1 MTWNGKLIGAT
12 LGWFLGGG
20 PIGAALGLL
29 VGHQFDNNDAA
40 RGALGADSAARVQ
53 ALYFPAVF
61 RVMGHVAK
69 ADGRVSEQEI
79 AAARAVMAA
88 LRLNA
93 EQVRQA
99 IVFFGEG
106 KQPDFSLDS
115 ALAELRPLLRAY
127 PQLAQF
133 FMEIQL
139 QATLAGGGLS
149 AAPRARLVRAG
160 NILGLTSDDFLRLE
174 ALMRWRM
181 QGGAPGGGP
190 GARGGAG
197 NAWSGASG
205 SSAAEADRLRQAY
218 TLLESTASASD
229 EQVVKAYRRQ
239 MSRNHP
245 DKLQANGLPES
256 MLERAKERTQQI
268 QAAYELI
275 RSVRGMT

>member
-1 MTWNGKLIGAT
+1 MMWNGKLVGAA
-12 LGWFLGGG
+12 LGFWLGG

-29 VGHQFDNNDAA
+29 VGHQFDND
-40 RGALGADSAARVQ
+40 GAQGGMLGADSAARVQ

-88 LRLNA
+88 LRLSA

-99 IVFFGEG
+99 IGYFGEG
-106 KQPDFSLDS
+106 KQPDFSLDA

-149 AAPRARLVRAG
+149 AAPRARLVRAA
-160 NILGLTSDDFLRLE
+160 NILGLTSDDFSRLE

-181 QGGAPGGGP
+181 QGGAPGGSYGS
-190 GARGGAG
+190 RGGA
-197 NAWSGASG
+197 SGAHG
-205 SSAAEADRLRQAY
+205 SAAAEADRLRQAY
-218 TLLESTASASD
+218 TLLEITANAND

-245 DKLQANGLPES
+245 DKLQANGLPDS

-275 RSVRGMT
+275 RGVRGMR

>member
-1 MTWNGKLIGAT
+1 MWNGKLIGAA

-20 PIGAALGLL
+20 PLGAALGLL
-29 VGHQFDNNDAA
+29 VGHQFDSNDEA
-40 RGALGADSAARVQ
+40 RGGLGADSAARVQ

-79 AAARAVMAA
+79 AAARTVMAA
-88 LRLNA
+88 LRLNP

-99 IVFFGEG
+99 IGYFGEG
-106 KQPDFSLDS
+106 KQADFSIEA

-139 QATLAGGGLS
+139 QAALAGGGLS
-149 AAPRARLVRAG
+149 AAPRARLVRAA
-160 NILGLTSDDFLRLE
+160 NLLGLGSDDFMRLE

-181 QGGAPGGGP
+181 QGGAAGARAGGGGGGFGPGGS
-190 GARGGAG
+190 A
-197 NAWSGASG
+197 
-205 SSAAEADRLRQAY
+205 AAEADRLRQAY
-218 TLLESTASASD
+218 ALLETTANASD

-268 QAAYELI
+268 QAAYELV
-275 RSVRGMT
+275 RAARGMR

>member
-1 MTWNGKLIGAT
+1 MTWNGKLIGAA
-12 LGWFLGGG
+12 LGWLMSGS
-20 PIGAALGLL
+20 PLGAALGLL
-29 VGHQFDNNDAA
+29 VGHQFDGNDAQGA
-40 RGALGADSAARVQ
+40 ALGADSAARVQ

-93 EQVRQA
+93 VQVREA
-99 IVFFGEG
+99 IAYFGEG
-106 KQPDFSLDS
+106 KQPDFSLDA

-149 AAPRARLVRAG
+149 AAPRARLVRAA
-160 NILGLTSDDFLRLE
+160 NILGLTSDDFMRLE

-190 GARGGAG
+190 GARGGG
-197 NAWSGASG
+197 GSGAGGAGG
-205 SSAAEADRLRQAY
+205 SAAAEADRLRQAY
-218 TLLESTASASD
+218 TLLETTASASD

-275 RSVRGMT
+275 RSVRGMR

>member
-1 MTWNGKLIGAT
+1 MMWNGKLIGAA
-12 LGWFLGGG
+12 LGFWIGG
-20 PIGAALGLL
+20 PVGAALGLL
-29 VGHQFDNNDAA
+29 VGHQFDSGDESH
-40 RGALGADSAARVQ
+40 GSLGADSAARVQ

-79 AAARAVMAA
+79 SAARAVMAA

-99 IVFFGEG
+99 IGYFGEG
-106 KQPDFSLDS
+106 KQPDFALDA

-149 AAPRARLVRAG
+149 AAPRARLVRAA
-160 NILGLTSDDFLRLE
+160 NMLGLTSDDFTRLE

-181 QGGAPGGGP
+181 HGGAPGAP
-190 GARGGAG
+190 
-197 NAWSGASG
+197 ASG
-205 SSAAEADRLRQAY
+205 SGHAEADRLRQAY
-218 TLLESTASASD
+218 TLLETAANASD

-245 DKLQANGLPES
+245 DKLQASGLPES

-275 RSVRGMT
+275 RGVRGMR

>member
-1 MTWNGKLIGAT
+1 MAWNGKLIGAA
-12 LGWFLGGG
+12 LGWLVSGS
-20 PIGAALGLL
+20 PLGAALGLL
-29 VGHQFDNNDAA
+29 VGHQFDGDDAQGA
-40 RGALGADSAARVQ
+40 ALGADSAARVQ

-93 EQVRQA
+93 AQVRDA
-99 IVFFGEG
+99 IAYFGEG
-106 KQPDFSLDS
+106 KQPGFSLDA

-149 AAPRARLVRAG
+149 AAPRARLVRAA
-160 NILGLTSDDFLRLE
+160 NILGLTSDDFMRLE

-181 QGGAPGGGP
+181 QGGAPGGGQGP
-190 GARGGAG
+190 RGGAG
-197 NAWSGASG
+197 SGAGGAGG
-205 SSAAEADRLRQAY
+205 SAAAEADRLRQAY
-218 TLLESTASASD
+218 ALLETTAGASD

-268 QAAYELI
+268 QAAYELV
-275 RSVRGMT
+275 RSVRGMR